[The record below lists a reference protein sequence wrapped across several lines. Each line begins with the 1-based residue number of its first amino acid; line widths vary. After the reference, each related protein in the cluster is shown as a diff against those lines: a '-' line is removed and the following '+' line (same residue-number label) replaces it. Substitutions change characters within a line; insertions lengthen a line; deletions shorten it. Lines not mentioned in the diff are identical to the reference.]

1 MFVIFFGMG
10 YLVLLLDGVAADG
23 RRGLGGFRGGR
34 VDGLLPNLE
43 GMSKGAS
50 CESCKRYDADLQ

>member
-1 MFVIFFGMG
+1 MFVIFFMGMG

-23 RRGLGGFRGGR
+23 RCGLGGFRGGR

-43 GMSKGAS
+43 GMSKAGVVR
-50 CESCKRYDADLQ
+50 ELQKI